1 MAKKIKLTYFDGRGR
16 GEVARQILAYSGQ
29 PWEDDRI
36 SFEQWPE
43 LKPSNYNKKYG
54 IHRFYY

>member
-29 PWEDDRI
+29 SWEDDRI
-36 SFEQWPE
+36 SFEAWPE
-43 LKPSNYNKKYG
+43 LKPSNFQKEY
-54 IHRFYY
+54 RSA